1 MSYIIIQVEDP
12 MDLENI
18 SVLPDEQDLKVKQF
32 LSEEDAIRFLVK
44 HGMEDELDFD
54 AKIVRLHWEYLL
66 YYLYFLYLYL
76 VKPMT

>member
-54 AKIVRLHWEYLL
+54 ARS
-66 YYLYFLYLYL
+66 
-76 VKPMT
+76 

>member
-54 AKIVRLHWEYLL
+54 AKIVRLH
-66 YYLYFLYLYL
+66 
-76 VKPMT
+76 